1 MNAHTQTIHTPTA
14 NQSEQKL
21 TPKYVSTTEFTP
33 KPEVVEKNLVT
44 IPAATPATTPE
55 VAPEVTPAPDAALV
69 AVLLDELGSQVGN
82 TSSRVLAVAQRMAS
96 EVERICRKSDR
107 IQATGDIHSWQL
119 SLGRHRLEK
128 CLQYYQLGSKQGRK
142 ELHSNLS
149 VMVYRHIAP
158 AKAQLNFSARYN
170 LIEDFLQDFY
180 VESIKA
186 FRRESELPSD
196 YQPRTQLELSE
207 YMAFTEQYAKR
218 RINLFNGFSQQLI
231 ILRAQNFAK
240 RQPAETSVDIE
251 AAVETQKTEEGLS
264 HSRSAIMQQLRSHL
278 VSEAIDPAES
288 VLRDRVVAEL
298 IKYLEEQGQ
307 SECVDYLTLK
317 LSDLSAAEIDDILQ
331 LTPRQRDYL
340 QQRFKYHVEKFAHT
354 AQWELVH
361 QWLGAD
367 LDQKLGMVS
376 QKWQVFFTTL
386 TLEQQQLLELK
397 QSQYPDDQICKL
409 LSYTPKQLQKRW
421 TTILTLASK
430 FRNQD

>member
-1 MNAHTQTIHTPTA
+1 MNVQTQTANSTQETVTTYISTA
-14 NQSEQKL
+14 DFATNPEQ
-21 TPKYVSTTEFTP
+21 T
-33 KPEVVEKNLVT
+33 
-44 IPAATPATTPE
+44 
-55 VAPEVTPAPDAALV
+55 ALV
-69 AVLLDELGSQVGN
+69 DFLLAELLSQVSIK
-82 TSSRVLAVAQRMAS
+82 SSRVLDVAQRMAA

-107 IQATGDIHSWQL
+107 IQATGDVYTWQI

-128 CLQYYQLGSKQGRK
+128 CLQYYQLGSRQGRK

-158 AKAQLNFSARYN
+158 AQAQLNFSARYN

-186 FRRESELPSD
+186 FRRENELPSD

-231 ILRAQNFAK
+231 ILRAQSFAK

-251 AAVETQKTEEGLS
+251 AAVETQKTEEGIN
-264 HSRSAIMQQLRSHL
+264 HSRSAVMQQLRSHL
-278 VSEAIDPAES
+278 VSESIDPAES
-288 VLRDRVVAEL
+288 VLRDRVISEL
-298 IKYLEEQGQ
+298 IKYLEDQGQ

-317 LSDLSAAEIDDILQ
+317 LSDLSAAEIDEVLR

-354 AQWELVH
+354 SNWELVH

-367 LDQKLGMVS
+367 LDQKLGMTA
-376 QKWQVFFTTL
+376 QQWQVFFTTL

-409 LSYTPKQLQKRW
+409 LGYTAKQLQKRW
-421 TTILTLASK
+421 TSILSLASK
-430 FRNQD
+430 FRNQG

>member
-1 MNAHTQTIHTPTA
+1 MNAQTQTADSTQETVTTYLSTSDFVTNP
-14 NQSEQKL
+14 EQ
-21 TPKYVSTTEFTP
+21 T
-33 KPEVVEKNLVT
+33 
-44 IPAATPATTPE
+44 
-55 VAPEVTPAPDAALV
+55 ALV
-69 AVLLDELGSQVGN
+69 DFLLAELLSQVSIK
-82 TSSRVLAVAQRMAS
+82 SSRVLDVAQRMAA

-107 IQATGDIHSWQL
+107 IQATGDVYTWQI

-128 CLQYYQLGSKQGRK
+128 CLQYYQLGSRQGRK

-158 AKAQLNFSARYN
+158 AQAQLNFSARYN

-186 FRRESELPSD
+186 FRRENELPSD

-231 ILRAQNFAK
+231 ILRAQSFAK

-251 AAVETQKTEEGLS
+251 AAVETQKTEEGIS
-264 HSRSAIMQQLRSHL
+264 HSRSAVMQQLRSHL
-278 VSEAIDPAES
+278 VSESVDPAES
-288 VLRDRVVAEL
+288 VLRDRVISEL
-298 IKYLEEQGQ
+298 IKYLEDQGQ

-317 LSDLSAAEIDDILQ
+317 LSDLSAAEIDEVLR

-354 AQWELVH
+354 SNWELVH

-367 LDQKLGMVS
+367 LDQKLGMTS
-376 QKWQVFFTTL
+376 QQWQIFFTTL

-397 QSQYPDDQICKL
+397 QSQYPDDHICKIL
-409 LSYTPKQLQKRW
+409 GYTAKQLQKRW
-421 TTILTLASK
+421 TTILSLASK
-430 FRNQD
+430 FRNQG

>member
-1 MNAHTQTIHTPTA
+1 MNAQTQTADSTQETVTTYLSTSDFVTNP
-14 NQSEQKL
+14 EQ
-21 TPKYVSTTEFTP
+21 T
-33 KPEVVEKNLVT
+33 
-44 IPAATPATTPE
+44 
-55 VAPEVTPAPDAALV
+55 ALV
-69 AVLLDELGSQVGN
+69 DFLLAELLSQVSIK
-82 TSSRVLAVAQRMAS
+82 SSRVLDVAQRMAA

-107 IQATGDIHSWQL
+107 IQATGDVYTWQI

-128 CLQYYQLGSKQGRK
+128 CLQYYQLGSRQGRK

-158 AKAQLNFSARYN
+158 AQAQLNFSARYN

-186 FRRESELPSD
+186 FRRENELPSD

-231 ILRAQNFAK
+231 ILRAQSFAK

-251 AAVETQKTEEGLS
+251 AAVETQKTEEGIS
-264 HSRSAIMQQLRSHL
+264 HSRSAVMQQLRSHL
-278 VSEAIDPAES
+278 VSESIDPAES
-288 VLRDRVVAEL
+288 VLRDRVISEL
-298 IKYLEEQGQ
+298 IKYLEDQGQ

-317 LSDLSAAEIDDILQ
+317 LSDLSAAEIDEVLR

-340 QQRFKYHVEKFAHT
+340 QQRFKYHVEKFANT
-354 AQWELVH
+354 SNWELVH

-367 LDQKLGMVS
+367 LDQKLGMTS
-376 QKWQVFFTTL
+376 QQWQIFFTTL

-397 QSQYPDDQICKL
+397 QSQYPDDHICKIL
-409 LSYTPKQLQKRW
+409 GYTAKQLQKRW
-421 TTILTLASK
+421 TSILSLASK
-430 FRNQD
+430 FRNQG

>member
-1 MNAHTQTIHTPTA
+1 MNSPTQTA
-14 NQSEQKL
+14 NSTQETVTTYLSTSDFETNREQ
-21 TPKYVSTTEFTP
+21 T
-33 KPEVVEKNLVT
+33 
-44 IPAATPATTPE
+44 
-55 VAPEVTPAPDAALV
+55 ALV
-69 AVLLDELGSQVGN
+69 DFLLAELLSQVSIK
-82 TSSRVLAVAQRMAS
+82 SSRVLDVAQRMAA

-107 IQATGDIHSWQL
+107 IQATGDVHTWQI

-128 CLQYYQLGSKQGRK
+128 CLQYYQLGSRQGRK

-158 AKAQLNFSARYN
+158 AQAQLNFSARYN

-186 FRRESELPSD
+186 FRRENELPSN

-231 ILRAQNFAK
+231 ILRAQSFAK

-264 HSRSAIMQQLRSHL
+264 HSRSAVMQQLRSRL
-278 VSEAIDPAES
+278 VSDSIDPAES
-288 VLRDRVVAEL
+288 VLRDRVIAEL
-298 IKYLEEQGQ
+298 IKYLEDQGQ

-317 LSDLSAAEIDDILQ
+317 LSDLSAGEIDEVLR

-354 AQWELVH
+354 SNWELVH

-376 QKWQVFFTTL
+376 QQWQIFFTTL

-397 QSQYPDDQICKL
+397 QSQYSDDQICKL
-409 LSYTPKQLQKRW
+409 LGYTAKQLQKRW
-421 TTILTLASK
+421 TSILALASK
-430 FRNQD
+430 FRNQNS

>member
-1 MNAHTQTIHTPTA
+1 MNSQTQTA
-14 NQSEQKL
+14 NSTQETVTTYLSTSDFETSPEQ
-21 TPKYVSTTEFTP
+21 T
-33 KPEVVEKNLVT
+33 
-44 IPAATPATTPE
+44 
-55 VAPEVTPAPDAALV
+55 ALV
-69 AVLLDELGSQVGN
+69 DFLLAELLSQVSIK
-82 TSSRVLAVAQRMAS
+82 SSRVLDVAQRMAA

-107 IQATGDIHSWQL
+107 IQATGDVHTWQI

-128 CLQYYQLGSKQGRK
+128 CLQYYQLGSRQGRK

-158 AKAQLNFSARYN
+158 AQAQLNFSARYN

-186 FRRESELPSD
+186 FRRENELPSN

-231 ILRAQNFAK
+231 ILRAQSFAK

-264 HSRSAIMQQLRSHL
+264 HSRSAVMQQLRSRL
-278 VSEAIDPAES
+278 VSDSIDPAES
-288 VLRDRVVAEL
+288 VLRDRVIAEL
-298 IKYLEEQGQ
+298 IKYLEDQGQ

-317 LSDLSAAEIDDILQ
+317 LSDLSAGEIDEVLR

-354 AQWELVH
+354 SNWELVH

-376 QKWQVFFTTL
+376 QQWQIFFTTL

-397 QSQYPDDQICKL
+397 QSQYSDDQICKL
-409 LSYTPKQLQKRW
+409 LGYTAKQLQKRW
-421 TTILTLASK
+421 TSILALASK
-430 FRNQD
+430 FRNQNY

>member
-1 MNAHTQTIHTPTA
+1 MNAQTKTVNSPNSTNSPNYANPTIA
-14 NQSEQKL
+14 SPQVVTNYLTTVNLEADREQS
-21 TPKYVSTTEFTP
+21 T
-33 KPEVVEKNLVT
+33 LVR
-44 IPAATPATTPE
+44 
-55 VAPEVTPAPDAALV
+55 
-69 AVLLDELGSQVGN
+69 VLLEELHTHLGTKS
-82 TSSRVLAVAQRMAS
+82 TRILTVAQRMAA
-96 EVERICRKSDR
+96 EVERICQKSDR
-107 IQATGDIHSWQL
+107 IQATGDVYSWQL

-128 CLQYYQLGSKQGRK
+128 CLQYHKLGSKQGRK

-186 FRRESELPSD
+186 FRRENELPSD

-231 ILRAQNFAK
+231 ILRAQGFAK

-251 AAVETQKTEEGLS
+251 AAVESQKTEEGIN
-264 HSRSAIMQQLRSHL
+264 HARSAIMQQLRSHL
-278 VSEAIDPAES
+278 VSEAVDPAES

-298 IKYLEEQGQ
+298 MKYLENQGQ
-307 SECVDYLTLK
+307 TECVDYLTLK
-317 LSDLSAAEIDDILQ
+317 LADLSAGEIDEILH

-376 QKWQVFFTTL
+376 QKWQVFVTTL
-386 TLEQQQLLELK
+386 TPDQQQLLDLK
-397 QSQYPDDQICKL
+397 QSQTADDHICKVMG
-409 LSYTPKQLQKRW
+409 YTPKQLQKRW
-421 TTILTLASK
+421 TIILTLASK
-430 FRNQD
+430 FRNQE

>member
-1 MNAHTQTIHTPTA
+1 MNVQTQTA
-14 NQSEQKL
+14 NSTQETVTTYL
-21 TPKYVSTTEFTP
+21 STTDFATN
-33 KPEVVEKNLVT
+33 PEQT
-44 IPAATPATTPE
+44 
-55 VAPEVTPAPDAALV
+55 ALV
-69 AVLLDELGSQVGN
+69 DFLLAELLSQVSIK
-82 TSSRVLAVAQRMAS
+82 SSRVLDVAQRMAA

-107 IQATGDIHSWQL
+107 IQATGDVYTWQI

-128 CLQYYQLGSKQGRK
+128 CLQYYQLGSRQGRK

-158 AKAQLNFSARYN
+158 AQAQLNFSARYN

-186 FRRESELPSD
+186 FRRENELPSD

-231 ILRAQNFAK
+231 ILRAQSFAK

-251 AAVETQKTEEGLS
+251 AAVETQKTEEGIN
-264 HSRSAIMQQLRSHL
+264 HSRSAVMQQLRSHL
-278 VSEAIDPAES
+278 VSESIDPAES
-288 VLRDRVVAEL
+288 VLRDRVISEL
-298 IKYLEEQGQ
+298 IKYLEDQGQ

-317 LSDLSAAEIDDILQ
+317 LSDLSAAEIDEVLR

-354 AQWELVH
+354 SNWELVH

-367 LDQKLGMVS
+367 LDQKLGMTA
-376 QKWQVFFTTL
+376 QQWQVFFTTL

-409 LSYTPKQLQKRW
+409 LGYTAKQLQKRW
-421 TTILTLASK
+421 TSILSLASK
-430 FRNQD
+430 FRNQG

>member
-1 MNAHTQTIHTPTA
+1 MNSQTQTA
-14 NQSEQKL
+14 NSTQETVTTYLSTSDFETNPEQ
-21 TPKYVSTTEFTP
+21 T
-33 KPEVVEKNLVT
+33 
-44 IPAATPATTPE
+44 
-55 VAPEVTPAPDAALV
+55 ALV
-69 AVLLDELGSQVGN
+69 DFLLAELLSQVSIK
-82 TSSRVLAVAQRMAS
+82 SSRVLDVAQRMAA

-107 IQATGDIHSWQL
+107 IQATGDVHTWQI

-128 CLQYYQLGSKQGRK
+128 CLQYYQLGSRQGRK

-158 AKAQLNFSARYN
+158 AQAQLNFSARYN

-186 FRRESELPSD
+186 FRRENELPSN

-231 ILRAQNFAK
+231 ILRAQSFAK

-264 HSRSAIMQQLRSHL
+264 HSRSAVMQQLRSRL
-278 VSEAIDPAES
+278 VSDSIDPAES
-288 VLRDRVVAEL
+288 VLRDRVIAEL
-298 IKYLEEQGQ
+298 IKYLEDQGQ

-317 LSDLSAAEIDDILQ
+317 LSDLSAGEIDEVLR

-354 AQWELVH
+354 SNWELVH

-376 QKWQVFFTTL
+376 QQWQIFFTTL

-397 QSQYPDDQICKL
+397 QSQYSDDQICKL
-409 LSYTPKQLQKRW
+409 LGYTAKQLQKRW
-421 TTILTLASK
+421 TSILALASK
-430 FRNQD
+430 FRNQNY

>member
-1 MNAHTQTIHTPTA
+1 MNTQIQTAKSTQQTATTYLSTSSFDPHREPTA
-14 NQSEQKL
+14 
-21 TPKYVSTTEFTP
+21 
-33 KPEVVEKNLVT
+33 LV
-44 IPAATPATTPE
+44 
-55 VAPEVTPAPDAALV
+55 DF
-69 AVLLDELGSQVGN
+69 LLAELRSQVGIK
-82 TSSRVLAVAQRMAS
+82 SSRVLDVAQRMAA

-107 IQATGDIHSWQL
+107 IQATGDVYTWQI

-158 AKAQLNFSARYN
+158 ATAQLNFSARYN

-186 FRRESELPSD
+186 FRRENELPSN

-207 YMAFTEQYAKR
+207 YMAFTEQYGKR

-231 ILRAQNFAK
+231 ILRAQSFAK

-264 HSRSAIMQQLRSHL
+264 HSRSAVMQQLRSHL
-278 VSEAIDPAES
+278 VSESIDPAES
-288 VLRDRVVAEL
+288 VLRDRVISEL
-298 IKYLEEQGQ
+298 IKYLEDQGQ

-317 LSDLSAAEIDDILQ
+317 LADLSAAEIDEILH

-354 AQWELVH
+354 SNWELVH

-376 QKWQVFFTTL
+376 QQWQIFFTTL

-409 LSYTPKQLQKRW
+409 LGYTSKQFQKRW
-421 TTILTLASK
+421 TTILALASK
-430 FRNQD
+430 FRNQN

>member
-1 MNAHTQTIHTPTA
+1 MNAQIQTVNSTQSTQSNQSTQSTKVTQSSQSTQSTQSTPPTATTYLPTA
-14 NQSEQKL
+14 NFEIHQEQSE
-21 TPKYVSTTEFTP
+21 
-33 KPEVVEKNLVT
+33 LV
-44 IPAATPATTPE
+44 
-55 VAPEVTPAPDAALV
+55 D
-69 AVLLDELGSQVGN
+69 VLLTELGSQMGLK
-82 TSSRVLAVAQRMAS
+82 SSRVLGVAQRMAA

-107 IQATGDIHSWQL
+107 IQATGDVYTWQV
-119 SLGRHRLEK
+119 SLGRHRIEK

-149 VMVYRHIAP
+149 VIVYRHIAP

-186 FRRESELPSD
+186 FRRENELASN

-231 ILRAQNFAK
+231 VLRAQTFAK
-240 RQPAETSVDIE
+240 RQPGETSVDIE

-264 HSRSAIMQQLRSHL
+264 YARSAVMQQIRSRL
-278 VSEAIDPAES
+278 VSEAVDPGES
-288 VLRDRVVAEL
+288 VLRDRVVSEL
-298 IKYLEEQGQ
+298 VKYLEDQGQ

-317 LSDLSAAEIDDILQ
+317 LSDLPAAEIDEILN

-354 AQWELVH
+354 SNWELVH

-376 QKWQVFFTTL
+376 QQWQVFFTTL
-386 TLEQQQLLELK
+386 TLEQQRLLELK
-397 QSQYPDDQICKL
+397 QSNYSDDQICKL
-409 LSYTPKQLQKRW
+409 LDYTPKQLQKRW
-421 TTILTLASK
+421 TNILSLASK
-430 FRNQD
+430 FRNQN

>member
-1 MNAHTQTIHTPTA
+1 MNAQTQTA
-14 NQSEQKL
+14 NSTQETVTTFLSTSDFVTNPEQ
-21 TPKYVSTTEFTP
+21 TT
-33 KPEVVEKNLVT
+33 LV
-44 IPAATPATTPE
+44 
-55 VAPEVTPAPDAALV
+55 DF
-69 AVLLDELGSQVGN
+69 LLAELLSQVSIK
-82 TSSRVLAVAQRMAS
+82 SSRVLDVAQRMAA

-107 IQATGDIHSWQL
+107 IQATGDVYTWQI

-128 CLQYYQLGSKQGRK
+128 CLQYYQLGSRQGRK

-158 AKAQLNFSARYN
+158 AQAQLNFSARYN

-186 FRRESELPSD
+186 FRRENELPSD

-231 ILRAQNFAK
+231 ILRAQSFAK

-251 AAVETQKTEEGLS
+251 AAVETPKTEEGIS
-264 HSRSAIMQQLRSHL
+264 HSRSAVMQQLRSHL
-278 VSEAIDPAES
+278 VSESIDPAES
-288 VLRDRVVAEL
+288 VLRDRVISEL
-298 IKYLEEQGQ
+298 IKYLEDQGQ

-317 LSDLSAAEIDDILQ
+317 LSDLSAAEIDEVLR

-340 QQRFKYHVEKFAHT
+340 QQRFKYHVEKFANT
-354 AQWELVH
+354 SNWELVH

-367 LDQKLGMVS
+367 LDQKLGMTS
-376 QKWQVFFTTL
+376 QQWQVFFTTL

-397 QSQYPDDQICKL
+397 QSQYAEDQICKIL
-409 LSYTPKQLQKRW
+409 GYTAKQLQKRW
-421 TTILTLASK
+421 TSILSLASK
-430 FRNQD
+430 FRNQG